1 MNQRS
6 IKGRKTSLRDPK
18 HAVDCA
24 ISNLSLL
31 SENNDAHSEPVKEIL
46 RTLVPCWCFFT
57 TVVYIH
63 DPNGRCFLATWAVSK
78 SFGNVR

>member
-6 IKGRKTSLRDPK
+6 IKGRKTSSRDPK

-46 RTLVPCWCFFT
+46 RTLVPC
-57 TVVYIH
+57 
-63 DPNGRCFLATWAVSK
+63 
-78 SFGNVR
+78 